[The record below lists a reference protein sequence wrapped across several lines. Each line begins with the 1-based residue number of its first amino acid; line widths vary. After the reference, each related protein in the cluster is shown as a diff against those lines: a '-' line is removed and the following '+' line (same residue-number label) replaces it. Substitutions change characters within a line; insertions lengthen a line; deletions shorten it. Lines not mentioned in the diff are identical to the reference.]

1 MAERRAPQK
10 SGEKLAFLLALVP
23 YLIDQARVTVAEA
36 AAHFGVTPAQ
46 MREYVTYLTATGD
59 PGAEGL
65 YQHDGLFDI
74 DWDDFD
80 ERDVIRFRAA
90 PLQQR
95 PRFSAREAAALLA
108 GLQSVA
114 ALPEFA
120 ERPEIAQLMA
130 KLARGSASTVTPLA
144 VHPTAVDPLRTIVA
158 AAVAGRE
165 RLRIDYVTSK
175 GERELREVDPLRLE
189 SIDDV
194 WYLRG
199 WSLSRDA
206 ERTFRLDRMASA
218 EPIGPAAAHPA
229 STAPGELF
237 RGDADDLRVTVGM
250 PASALGLLHDF
261 LGPEDEVV
269 YSGDQAVVTIPLAHE
284 GMIGR
289 LAARLA
295 GVGSITAPEHARRTA
310 AEWARA
316 ALAAAG
322 ETPAPA

>member
-1 MAERRAPQK
+1 MAERRAAQK

-80 ERDVIRFRAA
+80 DRDVIRFRAA
-90 PLQQR
+90 PLQHR

-114 ALPEFA
+114 ALPAFA

-144 VHPTAVDPLRTIVA
+144 VHPTAVDPTRTIVA

-165 RLRIDYVTSK
+165 RLRIDYVTTR
-175 GERELREVDPLRLE
+175 GEREMREVDPLRLE

-218 EPIGPAAAHPA
+218 EPIGAADTHPA
-229 STAPGELF
+229 SAAPGELF
-237 RGDADDLRVTVGM
+237 RGDADDLRVTVAL
-250 PASALGLLHDF
+250 PATALGLLHDF
-261 LGPEDEVV
+261 LGPEDAVE
-269 YSGDQAVVTIPLAHE
+269 YTGDRAIVRIPLAHE

-295 GVGSITAPEHARRTA
+295 GVGAITAPEHARRAA

-316 ALAAAG
+316 ALTAAG
-322 ETPAPA
+322 EQPGAE